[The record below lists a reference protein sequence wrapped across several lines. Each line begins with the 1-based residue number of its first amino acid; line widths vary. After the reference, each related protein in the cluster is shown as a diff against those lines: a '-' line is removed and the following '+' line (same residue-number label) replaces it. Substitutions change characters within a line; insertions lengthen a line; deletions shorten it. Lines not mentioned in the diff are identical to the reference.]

1 MRNKVTIVGAGNVGA
16 TTAHWLAAE
25 EIADIVLLDIPQLEM
40 MPMGKALDLT
50 QAGPVRGYDAVIT
63 GTNSYDDTQDSD
75 IVVVTAG
82 VARKPGMTREDLVQT
97 NQKII
102 TDVMN
107 QATRASPNAV
117 FIIVTNPLD
126 TMVYL
131 AHKVSHLPRERLFG
145 QAGVLDSARF
155 RTFIARELNVSV
167 ENVQAS
173 VLGGHG
179 DEMVPLVRYSTVAG
193 VPIGELMTK
202 DQVERVVERTRKGG
216 GEIVELL
223 KTGSAYYAPGAS
235 VAKMVEAILK
245 DKKLIVPASVYLQ
258 GEYGLNDICFGVPVK
273 LGAQGVEQ
281 IIEYPLNDEERA
293 MFDRSVSLI
302 KSTMSALRL

>member
-1 MRNKVTIVGAGNVGA
+1 MKNKVTIVGAGNVGA
-16 TTAHWLAAE
+16 TTAHWLAAAE
-25 EIADIVLLDIPQLEM
+25 VADLVLLDIPQLEK

-63 GTNSYDDTQDSD
+63 GTNDYADTKDSD

-82 VARKPGMTREDLVQT
+82 IARKPGMTREDLVQT

-102 TDVMN
+102 TDVMSK
-107 QATRASPNAV
+107 AVAASPNAI

-131 AHKVSHLPRERLFG
+131 AQKVSGLPRERLFG

-155 RTFIARELNVSV
+155 RTFIAHELNVSV

-193 VPIGELMTK
+193 VPISELLPA
-202 DQVERVVERTRKGG
+202 ERVTAIVERTRKGG

-245 DKKLIVPASVYLQ
+245 DKKLIVPASVYLK
-258 GEYGLNDICFGVPVK
+258 GEYGLHDLCFGVPVK
-273 LGAQGVEQ
+273 LGAKGVEQ
-281 IIEYPLNDEERA
+281 IFEYKLNAEERA
-293 MFDRSVSLI
+293 MFDKSVSLI
-302 KSTMSALRL
+302 KGTMSALKF

>member
-1 MRNKVTIVGAGNVGA
+1 MKTKVTVVGAGNVGA
-16 TTAHWLAAE
+16 TTAHWLAAMN
-25 EIADIVLLDIPQLEM
+25 IADVMLLDIPQMEK
-40 MPMGKALDLT
+40 MPMGKALDLM
-50 QAGPVRGYDAVIT
+50 QAGPVFGFDT
-63 GTNSYDDTQDSD
+63 QLLGTNDYGDTKGSD
-75 IVVVTAG
+75 VVVVTAG
-82 VARKPGMTREDLVQT
+82 VPRKPGMTREDLVQT
-97 NQKII
+97 NQRII
-102 TDVMN
+102 TDVMGK
-107 QATRASPNAV
+107 ALSASPDAI

-131 AHKVSHLPRERLFG
+131 ALKTTGLPRERLFG

-193 VPIGELMTK
+193 VPIGELLPA
-202 DQVERVVERTRKGG
+202 ERISAIVERTRKGG

-223 KTGSAYYAPGAS
+223 KTSAYYAPGAA

-245 DKKLIVPASVYLQ
+245 DKKLIVPASAYLQ
-258 GEYGLNDICFGVPVK
+258 GEYGLKDICFGVPVK
-273 LGAQGVEQ
+273 LGAKGVEQ
-281 IIEYPLNDEERA
+281 IFEYKLNAEERA
-293 MFDRSVSLI
+293 MFDKSVNLI
-302 KSTMSALRL
+302 RGTMGALKM